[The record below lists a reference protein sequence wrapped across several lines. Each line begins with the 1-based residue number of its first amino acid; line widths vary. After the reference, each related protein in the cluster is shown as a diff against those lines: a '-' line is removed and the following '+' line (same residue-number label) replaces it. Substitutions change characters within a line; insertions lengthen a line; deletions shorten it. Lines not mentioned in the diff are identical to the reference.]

1 MDNLI
6 PVLGIIS
13 LFVLPTAG
21 AVYICYLML
30 TGRHRERMALIE
42 HGIVPQ
48 EGARKSNSSRF
59 IALRNG
65 ILMASMAVGALLGIA
80 IDCNLTLETEWSWL
94 FVPTMIV
101 LLGGIGFVGYFF
113 LARGMEEKA
122 RDEESH
128 LPLND

>member
-1 MDNLI
+1 MAMI
-6 PVLGIIS
+6 
-13 LFVLPTAG
+13 
-21 AVYICYLML
+21 
-30 TGRHRERMALIE
+30 ER
-42 HGIVPQ
+42 GIVPQ
-48 EGARKSNSSRF
+48 EEVRKANPNRF

-80 IDCNLTLETEWSWL
+80 IDCNLTLETDWNWL

-122 RDEESH
+122 HDEESH

>member
-1 MDNLI
+1 MNTSI
-6 PVLGIIS
+6 QVLGIIS

-42 HGIVPQ
+42 RGIVPQ
-48 EGARKSNSSRF
+48 EGARKANPNRF

-65 ILMASMAVGALLGIA
+65 ILMASMALGALLGIA
-80 IDCNLTLETEWSWL
+80 IDCNLTLETDWNWL
-94 FVPTMIV
+94 FVPTMIA
-101 LLGGIGFVGYFF
+101 LLGGVGFVGYFF

-122 RDEESH
+122 HDEESH

>member
-1 MDNLI
+1 MDYLI

-13 LFVLPTAG
+13 LFVLP
-21 AVYICYLML
+21 AVGVVFICYLIF
-30 TGRHRERMALIE
+30 TGRHRERMAMIE
-42 HGIVPQ
+42 RGIVPQ
-48 EGARKSNSSRF
+48 EEVRKANPNRF

-80 IDCNLTLETEWSWL
+80 IDSNLTLETEWSWL

-101 LLGGIGFVGYFF
+101 LLGGVGFVGYFF
-113 LARGMEEKA
+113 LSRGMEEKA
-122 RDEESH
+122 HDEESH

>member
-1 MDNLI
+1 MDDLVR
-6 PVLGIIS
+6 VLGIIS
-13 LFVLPTAG
+13 LFVLPTVG

-42 HGIVPQ
+42 RGIVPQ
-48 EGARKSNSSRF
+48 EGARKANPNRF

-65 ILMASMAVGALLGIA
+65 ILMASMALGALLGIA
-80 IDCNLTLETEWSWL
+80 IDCNLTLETDWNWL
-94 FVPTMIV
+94 IVPTMIA
-101 LLGGIGFVGYFF
+101 LLGGVGFVGYFF

-122 RDEESH
+122 HDEESH